1 MAKRAFVGAYDPH
14 GSFANNIVTL
24 LPCHLFTMSIRLR
37 YIPFWFFFA
46 LPLGFLAL
54 FFLFPLAAI
63 LRLSFADGM
72 AGVAA
77 VLGVPT
83 YWRVL
88 GFTLWQA
95 TLSTVLTLALG
106 IPGAYVFA
114 RYRFPGKALL
124 RAVAGVP
131 FVMPTVVVAAA
142 ANALIGPRGVLNEA
156 AQGAFD
162 LTQPPIRL
170 QGTLAIILL
179 AHAFYNYT
187 VVLRLVGGF
196 WANLDLRMHEAAT
209 MLGASPWRVFRT
221 ITLPLL
227 LPPLGAA
234 ALLIFILCFT
244 SFGVIVILGGPRFAT
259 LEVEIYRQTAQL
271 LRLDRAATLALIQI
285 ICTLLLTLAYGWLAA
300 RSAVPLDLQPRSAV
314 ARRPR
319 TWRQRTLVGLNGAL
333 ILLLLGGPLLA
344 LALRSITTVGGAG
357 LPTLQYYAAL
367 NENRTGSAF
376 FVPPIT
382 AIANSLRVAGAA
394 TLIALIVGIPA
405 AYLLARRDRSGTS
418 HRLVRTFN
426 AALDALFT
434 LPLGTS
440 AVTLGL
446 GYLVV
451 LTTPLL
457 APLRSAFWLV
467 PVLHALVG
475 LPFVVRVL
483 LPMLRA
489 RTARLREAAT
499 MLGAAPWRAWRDVE
513 LPRLLPGLITAAAFA
528 FTVSLGEFGATLLLA
543 RPDAPTLPVLIF
555 RFLGQPGAF
564 NYGQA
569 MALSTILMLL
579 TATIF
584 VLLERVRPPGGEF

>member
-1 MAKRAFVGAYDPH
+1 MADMAKRLRSIPAW
-14 GSFANNIVTL
+14 
-24 LPCHLFTMSIRLR
+24 LF
-37 YIPFWFFFA
+37 YA
-46 LPLGFLAL
+46 LPISFLGV

-63 LRLSFADGM
+63 LRLSFADGF
-72 AGVAA
+72 AGAAA

-95 TLSTVLTLALG
+95 ALSTALTLALG
-106 IPGAYVFA
+106 LPGAYVFA
-114 RYRFPGKALL
+114 RYEFPGKAIL

-142 ANALIGPRGVLNEA
+142 ANALIGPRGMLNAA
-156 AQGAFD
+156 AQGALD
-162 LTQPPIRL
+162 LAQPPIRL
-170 QGTLAIILL
+170 QGTLAIVLL

-196 WANLDLRMHEAAT
+196 WANLDPRMNEAAT
-209 MLGASPWRVFRT
+209 LLGASPWRVFRT

-227 LPPLGAA
+227 MPPLGAA

-285 ICTLLLTLAYGWLAA
+285 VCTVLLTLAYGWLVGC
-300 RSAVPLDLQPRSAV
+300 SSIPLELQPRSAV

-319 TWRQRTLVGLNGAL
+319 TWGERTLVWLTGAL
-333 ILLLLGGPLLA
+333 IVLFLGGPLLA
-344 LALRSITTVGGAG
+344 LALRSLTAG
-357 LPTLQYYAAL
+357 DGLLTLQYYAAL

-376 FVPPIT
+376 FVPPTT
-382 AIANSLRVAGAA
+382 AIANSLRIAGAA
-394 TLIALIVGIPA
+394 TLIALGVGIPA
-405 AYLLARRDRSGTS
+405 AYLL
-418 HRLVRTFN
+418 VRGGRTTGSWIRTV
-426 AALDALFT
+426 LDALFT

-451 LTTPLL
+451 LSTPLL
-457 APLRSAFWLV
+457 APLRSAFWLI
-467 PVLHALVG
+467 PVLHALIG

-483 LPMLRA
+483 LPTLRA
-489 RTARLREAAT
+489 RTTRLREAAT
-499 MLGAAPWRAWRDVE
+499 MLGATPWRAWRDVE
-513 LPRLLPGLITAAAFA
+513 LPRLVPAFITAAAFA

-569 MALSTILMLL
+569 LALSTILMLL
-579 TATIF
+579 TATVF

>member
-1 MAKRAFVGAYDPH
+1 MAKR
-14 GSFANNIVTL
+14 
-24 LPCHLFTMSIRLR
+24 LR
-37 YIPFWFFFA
+37 HIPPWFFFA
-46 LPLGFLAL
+46 LPIGFLAL

-63 LRLSFADGM
+63 LRLSFADGW

-77 VLGVPT
+77 ILGAPT

-88 GFTLWQA
+88 GFTIWQA
-95 TLSTVLTLALG
+95 TLSTALTVALG
-106 IPGAYVFA
+106 LPGAYVFA
-114 RYRFPGKALL
+114 RYEFPGKALL

-142 ANALIGPRGVLNEA
+142 ANALIGPRGLLNEA
-156 AQGAFD
+156 AQGALD
-162 LTQPPIRL
+162 LAQPPIRL
-170 QGTLAIILL
+170 QGTLAIVLL

-187 VVLRLVGGF
+187 VVLRFVGGF
-196 WANLDLRMHEAAT
+196 WANLDPRIREAAT

-244 SFGVIVILGGPRFAT
+244 SFGVIVILGGPQFAT

-285 ICTLLLTLAYGWLAA
+285 CCTLALTLAYGRLAA
-300 RSAVPLDLQPRSAV
+300 RSGVPLDLLPRSAV
-314 ARRPR
+314 ARPPR
-319 TWRQRTLVGLNGAL
+319 TWLEHTLVVANGAL
-333 ILLLLGGPLLA
+333 ILALLGGPLLA
-344 LALRSITTVGGAG
+344 LALRSLFAVGGDG
-357 LPTLQYYAAL
+357 TPTLQYYAAL

-376 FVPPIT
+376 FVPPTT
-382 AIANSLRVAGAA
+382 AIANSLRIAGAA
-394 TLIALIVGIPA
+394 TLIALAVGVPA
-405 AYLLARRDRSGTS
+405 AYLLARGGRTSGSWLHTI
-418 HRLVRTFN
+418 
-426 AALDALFT
+426 LDALFT

-446 GYLVV
+446 GYLVL
-451 LTTPLL
+451 LTSPLL
-457 APLRSAFWLV
+457 TPLRSAGWLI

-483 LPMLRA
+483 LPTLRA
-489 RTARLREAAT
+489 RTTRLREAAAL
-499 MLGAAPWRAWRDVE
+499 LGASPWRAWRDVE
-513 LPRLLPGLITAAAFA
+513 LPRLTPALITAAAFA

-543 RPDAPTLPVLIF
+543 RPDTPTVPVLIF

-579 TATIF
+579 TATVF

>member
-1 MAKRAFVGAYDPH
+1 MDGDCVAVKALSKDEGRATKAGAY
-14 GSFANNIVTL
+14 GRSFL
-24 LPCHLFTMSIRLR
+24 LRPASCVFL
-37 YIPFWFFFA
+37 

-63 LRLSFADGM
+63 LRLSFADGLAGM
-72 AGVAA
+72 AAI
-77 VLGVPT
+77 LGSPT

-88 GFTLWQA
+88 GFTIWQA
-95 TLSTVLTLALG
+95 ALSTALTLAMGL
-106 IPGAYVFA
+106 PGAYVFA
-114 RYRFPGKALL
+114 RYEFPGKALL
-124 RAVAGVP
+124 RAVSGVP

-142 ANALIGPRGVLNEA
+142 ANALVGPRGVLNAA
-156 AQGAFD
+156 AQGVFD

-196 WANLDLRMHEAAT
+196 WANLDPRINEAAT

-227 LPPLGAA
+227 LPPIGAA

-285 ICTLLLTLAYGWLAA
+285 GCTLLLTLAYGRLAA
-300 RSAVPLDLQPRSAV
+300 QSTVPLDFQPRSAV

-319 TWRQRTLVGLNGAL
+319 TWRERTLVGLNGAL
-333 ILLLLGGPLLA
+333 ILLLLGGPLVA
-344 LALRSITTVGGAG
+344 LALRSFVTVGSNGT
-357 LPTLQYYAAL
+357 PTLQYYAAL
-367 NENRTGSAF
+367 NENRTGAAF
-376 FVPPIT
+376 FVPPT
-382 AIANSLRVAGAA
+382 VAIANSLRIAGAA
-394 TLIALIVGIPA
+394 TLIALAVGIPA
-405 AYLLARRDRSGTS
+405 AYLLALPNRSTRHAPFRILHAG
-418 HRLVRTFN
+418 
-426 AALDALFT
+426 LDALFT

-451 LTTPLL
+451 LSTPTM

-483 LPMLRA
+483 LPTLRA
-489 RTARLREAAT
+489 RTARLREAAA
-499 MLGAAPWRAWRDVE
+499 MLGAPPVRAWRDVE
-513 LPRLLPGLITAAAFA
+513 LPRLLPAFVTAAAFA

-569 MALSTILMLL
+569 MALSTLLMLI
-579 TATIF
+579 TATVF
-584 VLLERVRPPGGEF
+584 LLLERVRPPGGEF

>member
-1 MAKRAFVGAYDPH
+1 MPVP
-14 GSFANNIVTL
+14 
-24 LPCHLFTMSIRLR
+24 LR
-37 YIPFWFFFA
+37 PIPTWFFFA
-46 LPLGFLAL
+46 LPIAFLAL

-63 LRLSFADGM
+63 LRLSFADGW

-77 VLGVPT
+77 ILGAST

-88 GFTLWQA
+88 GFTIWQA
-95 TLSTVLTLALG
+95 TLSTALTVALG
-106 IPGAYVFA
+106 LPGAYVFA
-114 RYRFPGKALL
+114 RYEFPGKALL

-142 ANALIGPRGVLNEA
+142 ANALIGPRGLLNEA

-162 LTQPPIRL
+162 LAQPPIRL
-170 QGTLAIILL
+170 QGTLAIVLL

-187 VVLRLVGGF
+187 VVLRFVGGF
-196 WANLDLRMHEAAT
+196 WANLDPRIREAAT

-244 SFGVIVILGGPRFAT
+244 SFGVIVILGGPQFAT

-285 ICTLLLTLAYGWLAA
+285 GCTLALTLAYGRLAA
-300 RSAVPLDLQPRSAV
+300 RSAVPLDLLPRSAV
-314 ARRPR
+314 ARPPR
-319 TWRQRTLVGLNGAL
+319 TWLEHTLVVANGAL
-333 ILLLLGGPLLA
+333 ILALLGGPLLA
-344 LALRSITTVGGAG
+344 LALRSLFAVGGDG
-357 LPTLQYYAAL
+357 TPTLQYYAAL
-367 NENRTGSAF
+367 NANRTGSAF
-376 FVPPIT
+376 FVPPTT
-382 AIANSLRVAGAA
+382 AIANSLRIAGAA
-394 TLIALIVGIPA
+394 TVIALAVGVPA
-405 AYLLARRDRSGTS
+405 AYLLARGGRSAGTWM
-418 HRLVRTFN
+418 HTI
-426 AALDALFT
+426 LDALFT

-446 GYLVV
+446 GYLVI
-451 LTTPLL
+451 LTSPLL
-457 APLRSAFWLV
+457 TPLRSVGWLI

-483 LPMLRA
+483 LPTLRA
-489 RTARLREAAT
+489 RTARLREAAAL
-499 MLGAAPWRAWRDVE
+499 LGASPWRAWRDVE
-513 LPRLLPGLITAAAFA
+513 LPRLTPALITAAAFA

-543 RPDAPTLPVLIF
+543 RPDTPTVPVLIF

-579 TATIF
+579 TATVF